1 MVLSEDVQRAA
12 FEGDLETITAWMA
25 SNDVNDT
32 VVATPHRFNAN
43 SRSTLLKLIVKRAT
57 KAGASQVSV
66 LPLARAVIA
75 RGADLELSNSGCPP
89 LHLAAESRG
98 YESVAMCSLLIEA
111 GADVNQKA
119 YESKTPLG
127 VALDSL
133 RVTPEELKLGSSA
146 SSLTR
151 TTLEVVC
158 VLLRAGASLD
168 GVNGTRWS
176 AEQVLDLH
184 LKNSN
189 RSWNRQRLSYAIR
202 LSDDENVHAILYL
215 LHGVRAAGSW
225 RGFLNTRYYQPL
237 ARLRGLASRGH
248 ATTEDRML
256 ALLFALPHRPFR
268 VVLSYWRVLPSWFFS
283 PRSIRGANN

>member
-57 KAGASQVSV
+57 NAGVSQVSV

-119 YESKTPLG
+119 YESKTPRDFVPAARRPCCRILER
-127 VALDSL
+127 VLKHALL
-133 RVTPEELKLGSSA
+133 PAAREA
-146 SSLTR
+146 SRPRESR
-151 TTLEVVC
+151 P
-158 VLLRAGASLD
+158 RD
-168 GVNGTRWS
+168 
-176 AEQVLDLH
+176 
-184 LKNSN
+184 
-189 RSWNRQRLSYAIR
+189 
-202 LSDDENVHAILYL
+202 
-215 LHGVRAAGSW
+215 HGGQAACLVVRAAA
-225 RGFLNTRYYQPL
+225 P
-237 ARLRGLASRGH
+237 
-248 ATTEDRML
+248 
-256 ALLFALPHRPFR
+256 ALSHRPLVLACFTF
-268 VVLSYWRVLPSWFFS
+268 VVLLATYSMNY
-283 PRSIRGANN
+283 N